1 MQSGTRFNILLTE
14 DRPHTGEQ
22 HWTDQLPRLLQPQG
36 VEAFVASTG
45 RDAIRLA
52 ERFAIHAAVIDMGT
66 PLGEALDAMSSPPS
80 GGSGAVPSPPT
91 PSGAA
96 QAGPAGLWLLELF
109 RRMPNRPPVVLLRK
123 PAYSRGQAERILRDA
138 LRLGAFSVMNKP
150 VELEQLLAVFQ
161 RLVDRRYSGAWP
173 GHAGAANRE
182 EGSFPFRRFTDRAD
196 GGAN

>member
-1 MQSGTRFNILLTE
+1 MQSSARFNILLTE

-36 VEAFVASTG
+36 VEAFVASNG

-52 ERFAIHAAVIDMGT
+52 ERFAIHAAVIDLGT
-66 PLGEALDAMSSPPS
+66 PLGAALGAMSS
-80 GGSGAVPSPPT
+80 T
-91 PSGAA
+91 PQPGAA
-96 QAGPAGLWLLELF
+96 RAGPAGLWLLELF

-138 LRLGAFSVMNKP
+138 LRLGAFSVLNKP
-150 VELEQLLAVFQ
+150 VEIEQLLAVFQ

-173 GHAGAANRE
+173 GHDSASDRE
-182 EGSFPFRRFTDRAD
+182 SSPFHHFTDRAD